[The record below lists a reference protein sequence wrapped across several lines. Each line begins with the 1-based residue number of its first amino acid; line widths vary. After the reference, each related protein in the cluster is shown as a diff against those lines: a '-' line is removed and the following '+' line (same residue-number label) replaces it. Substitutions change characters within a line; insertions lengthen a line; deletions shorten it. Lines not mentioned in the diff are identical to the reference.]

1 MLNNMKLGKILAAVA
16 LTVAVSAPMQAQSLL
31 NRVKSSVEGSV
42 KREISKGAH
51 NAVDNA
57 AKNIGDKIKY
67 RKTENNGTRYYV
79 SKSGSNKNDGKS
91 AETAFKDLQKAIDTA
106 KDGDIIMVA
115 EGNYTGTLDQ
125 GFIDINKYVTI
136 IGGFS
141 SDFSDRDPFAY
152 KSYIRPGVKHADS
165 NGTKALFEI
174 DARNM
179 PNRAVEIDG
188 FGFDLGEENKYAAP
202 KPESDRNGCPE
213 GCISGRIQEIGG
225 GLGADGTIGG
235 LCMSHALIHANVNGR
250 LVIRNCVFANGC
262 YYAIQALNYGGD
274 WEISNNVFVS
284 NVYAACQ
291 VDGAVKEANKAYVDF
306 HNNTVLFTW
315 CRTKEMEDMGL
326 AFRFM
331 SYVDADVYSNI
342 FGGSNLGALEMTH
355 HASDKAQDARRKTHV
370 KDNQFFANAADLI
383 LPSAS
388 YKWLK
393 ISADQFDEVENFTSE
408 SGDAALTD
416 KAFLEKI
423 NPAYLMGWLNLEVS
437 GSDTYDENSLANT
450 YRAAHGMNKQG
461 TTIRRV
467 SMYGNKYPFFEAYD
481 LFGALEG
488 CGAQYDF

>member
-1 MLNNMKLGKILAAVA
+1 
-16 LTVAVSAPMQAQSLL
+16 
-31 NRVKSSVEGSV
+31 
-42 KREISKGAH
+42 
-51 NAVDNA
+51 
-57 AKNIGDKIKY
+57 
-67 RKTENNGTRYYV
+67 
-79 SKSGSNKNDGKS
+79 
-91 AETAFKDLQKAIDTA
+91 
-106 KDGDIIMVA
+106 
-115 EGNYTGTLDQ
+115 
-125 GFIDINKYVTI
+125 
-136 IGGFS
+136 
-141 SDFSDRDPFAY
+141 
-152 KSYIRPGVKHADS
+152 
-165 NGTKALFEI
+165 
-174 DARNM
+174 
-179 PNRAVEIDG
+179 
-188 FGFDLGEENKYAAP
+188 
-202 KPESDRNGCPE
+202 
-213 GCISGRIQEIGG
+213 
-225 GLGADGTIGG
+225 
-235 LCMSHALIHANVNGR
+235 
-250 LVIRNCVFANGC
+250 
-262 YYAIQALNYGGD
+262 
-274 WEISNNVFVS
+274 
-284 NVYAACQ
+284 
-291 VDGAVKEANKAYVDF
+291 
-306 HNNTVLFTW
+306 
-315 CRTKEMEDMGL
+315 MGL